1 MLITDRIFGISTK
14 NLEVVE
20 LVRSLDVES
29 KYDISPSYNSYAE
42 FNPPIYILAK
52 NKNGK
57 YKDIS
62 SGHKYDNVDNNFRK
76 GNILGKRI
84 LEKVSHKNKRIRYKD
99 ADRYI
104 EEMNG
109 LVLRGK
115 K

>member
-1 MLITDRIFGISTK
+1 MLIIDRIFGISTK

-20 LVRSLDVES
+20 LVKSLNVES

-42 FNPPIYILAK
+42 FNPPIYILSK

-62 SGHKYDNVDNNFRK
+62 NGHKYDSVDGNFSNS
-76 GNILGKRI
+76 NILGKRI
-84 LEKVSHKNKRIRYKD
+84 LEKVSHKNKRVRYKD

-104 EEMNG
+104 KEMNG
-109 LVLRGK
+109 LVLRRK

>member
-29 KYDISPSYNSYAE
+29 KYDISPSYNSYTE

-57 YKDIS
+57 YRDIS